1 MSSSDS
7 KILGVPKVTCLC
19 ATKGRYELLR
29 SAVSYFLLQDY
40 PNKELLI
47 FNNHPEPIKLSSFVE
62 EQHNIHIINAGE
74 FSSIAD
80 VYNTALTYVDTWGG
94 PPTEFVAIWD
104 DDDIYFPWH
113 LSTGLKHLVKGTH
126 HAWQPREQLYIDASY
141 EHYPKINAIRNHCE
155 GSMVVKYSTLS
166 SVGFGP
172 ASNADEHGQQHPHP
186 RWCERINELG
196 GFTYSEKDENSY
208 AYFWGGQEDRQKPW
222 YVHLTNGGFEG
233 NTQNNNTGDGSPL
246 YPGPTYYD
254 FISKNLYLKK
264 YDEEY
269 TAEEKEAVVT
279 RLDSYDWS
287 FFEERKLFTFWEGE
301 KPYFIERC
309 LESMEKNSN
318 CIFEVWDTEKLKQT
332 YSDIPKEY
340 DSLTVESKSDYFR
353 QKVLYE
359 EGGMWLDADMF
370 IVGDLYESIM
380 KYTWWYDQ
388 VQPLE
393 NPDCNSINICAM
405 ACRPRSQVFKKAL
418 ESVNAIMPLNTT
430 GWADLIN
437 YSAKYA
443 IRERDCRGLVKYI
456 PETVISLKFVQNLKG
471 GFSELYSSTEM
482 SLDEIVLPDTAV
494 VTLHSSQIRHEE
506 KDIMPKDYLLQR
518 LIDTYCP
525 STLPQTITRLTDRN
539 EMDNLIR
546 SLESPVIAEVGVQAG
561 TNFQLLLTENVKEAV
576 AVDIWDKSE
585 TVAQNDQGYSK
596 ETLEGLYINFVRHH
610 MADARVKVFKGF
622 SVDVAKVFPDGYFDF
637 IYIDADHTYE
647 GCLADLRAWYPK
659 IKQGGIIAGHDYID
673 IVGGHNDDV
682 PFGVIQA
689 VTEFSNQHVLDVHI
703 TKESFASYFMVKPM
717 TTSFRTHGVG

>member
-673 IVGGHNDDV
+673 IVGGHNEDV

-689 VTEFSNQHVLDVHI
+689 VTEFSNQHALDVHI

-717 TTSFRTHGVG
+717 TTSSLGRL